1 MNIYIGYGDRREIQY
16 VPKES
21 EKLALEWSGEEGFH
35 QVRCAVYVSFIY
47 STCIKHFIAF
57 IIIVCVWTCKI
68 LVMFLQLVK
77 AKGGRQQYYPTPL
90 KVVCP
95 NLQDRADKLSDKSAN
110 ALRNIE
116 RNQWQTTYDL
126 NNTGLG
132 PLNPMKLDN
141 LDDKRRAMDIY
152 GVEDN
157 KLVPFLLYMFSD

>member
-1 MNIYIGYGDRREIQY
+1 
-16 VPKES
+16 
-21 EKLALEWSGEEGFH
+21 
-35 QVRCAVYVSFIY
+35 
-47 STCIKHFIAF
+47 
-57 IIIVCVWTCKI
+57 
-68 LVMFLQLVK
+68 MFLQLVK

-157 KLVPFLLYMFSD
+157 KLVPFLLYMFSDLLYKE